1 MTKGIFKVK
10 KSQTVTFNENENFN
24 EVKEM
29 KEEIV
34 NMHQS
39 NSDSDL
45 KPVDFLAENVDKD
58 LLHKSSDNAIREK
71 NWYEAMNLEYSSLV
85 KNKVWE
91 LVEDKRNKPNGSH
104 WLFPPNFGPSGGDNK
119 I

>member
-10 KSQTVTFNENENFN
+10 KCQTVTFNENEKFN

-45 KPVDFLAENVDKD
+45 NPVDFLAEIVDKD
-58 LLHKSSDNAIREK
+58 LLHNSSGDAIREK
-71 NWYEAMNLEYSSLV
+71 NWYEAMKLE
-85 KNKVWE
+85 
-91 LVEDKRNKPNGSH
+91 
-104 WLFPPNFGPSGGDNK
+104 
-119 I
+119 